1 MPRYFFDIH
10 DGQTL
15 RDEEGTVL
23 PGPEEAARHAKKILP
38 GIAAHEVPKDGEH
51 QAFSVLVTD
60 EDGHPIYSAAV
71 TYTGTWLIR

>member
-10 DGQTL
+10 DGSTL
-15 RDEEGTVL
+15 RDDEGMDL
-23 PGPEEAARHAKKILP
+23 LGPEDAARHAKTVLP
-38 GIAAHEVPKDGEH
+38 QIAAHEISKDGEH

-60 EDGHPIYSAAV
+60 EDGHPIYSAAL

>member
-15 RDEEGTVL
+15 RDEEGTDL
-23 PGPEEAARHAKKILP
+23 PGPAEAARHAKKILS
-38 GIAAHEVPKDGEH
+38 GIAAHEVLKNGGH

-60 EDGHPIYSAAV
+60 EDGRPIYSAAV

>member
-10 DGQTL
+10 DGKIL
-15 RDEEGTVL
+15 RDEEGTDL
-23 PGPEEAARHAKKILP
+23 PGPEEAACYAKTVLP
-38 GIAAHEVPKDGEH
+38 EITAHEVPRDGEH

-60 EDGHPIYSAAV
+60 EDGHPIYSAAM